1 MKTIGVLFLL
11 VSVILMLFGG
21 AFVFQEATNEAHS
34 DEVLYPSDPNVS
46 SGINT
51 TEDVFTGMYELY
63 YILPFVLLIMLVLAV
78 YGMFKYIL

>member
-11 VSVILMLFGG
+11 VSLVILVSGSTFI
-21 AFVFQEATNEAHS
+21 FQEATDEAHS
-34 DEVLYPSDPNVS
+34 DEVLHPSDPNVS

-63 YILPFVLLIMLVLAV
+63 YILPFVLLIMLMLAI